1 MLKVAPCMV
10 SCMVIWSYGHMVI
23 QSYSPTVPQSYS
35 HTSKFFRLDGLL
47 PFYIIMGL
55 HSASSALSVE
65 L

>member
-10 SCMVIWSYGHMVI
+10 GRMVVWSYGHMVI
-23 QSYSPTVPQSYS
+23 QSYS

-47 PFYIIMGL
+47 SFYIIIGL